1 MLFPITGQIIST
13 VKEACRKAFQNQSQR
28 LVTPMY
34 ACNIVCSADVLGE
47 WKLFFLL
54 FCYVNSKQENFGYEF
69 FMRQFKTSALQ
80 KSNHFYQ

>member
-47 WKLFFLL
+47 WKLFSFAFLL
-54 FCYVNSKQENFGYEF
+54 CKLKTRTFGLRILYA
-69 FMRQFKTSALQ
+69 TI
-80 KSNHFYQ
+80 